1 MNDLKKQRSV
11 GEGNQNAIRSWRL
24 FRSIGAPFRPFPARV
39 SGETSMRSSMG
50 EDDVV
55 TRQMEPLQPELDK
68 TKVKWKLQIVA
79 ARIAWAKL
87 TEDELIKLDGDRRDL
102 AMLIEER
109 YSITQNAAEM
119 QVTRFFQNR

>member
-24 FRSIGAPFRPFPARV
+24 FRSIGAPFRPFPARF
-39 SGETSMRSSMG
+39 SGETSMGSSMG
-50 EDDVV
+50 ADNVA

-68 TKVKWKLQIVA
+68 TKVKWRQQIVA

-109 YSITQNAAEM
+109 YAITQNAAEM
-119 QVTRFFQNR
+119 QVKRFFQNR

>member
-1 MNDLKKQRSV
+1 
-11 GEGNQNAIRSWRL
+11 
-24 FRSIGAPFRPFPARV
+24 
-39 SGETSMRSSMG
+39 MRSSMG
-50 EDDVV
+50 ENDVV

-109 YSITQNAAEM
+109 YAITQNAAEM
-119 QVTRFFQNR
+119 QVKRFFQNR

>member
-1 MNDLKKQRSV
+1 MGS
-11 GEGNQNAIRSWRL
+11 
-24 FRSIGAPFRPFPARV
+24 SI
-39 SGETSMRSSMG
+39 G

-68 TKVKWKLQIVA
+68 TKVKWKQQIVA

-87 TEDELIKLDGDRRDL
+87 TEDELIKLGGDRRDL

-109 YSITQNAAEM
+109 YAITQNAAEM
-119 QVTRFFQNR
+119 QVKRFFQNR